1 MRSPLLMTLA
11 AVLLLGGCAA
21 QNPHCEDIDKV
32 IAQRKACDAL
42 MKRIKQTKQ
51 VAVRTTLQE
60 QYEKQCVELRF
71 YRDSF
76 EDEMN
81 VCSSQE

>member
-1 MRSPLLMTLA
+1 MRSPHLITLA
-11 AVLLLGGCAA
+11 ATLLLSGCMA
-21 QNPHCEDIDKV
+21 QNPHCEDIEKV

-76 EDEMN
+76 ENDMS